1 MNNHGP
7 VASMAGWTFSL
18 ALHGLSL
25 GTAIVLAAEFSVIP
39 RDNHFRWD
47 VTLISAPAQ
56 QPLDSDIPSSTAASS
71 TPLSSSTGDVSSH
84 RATSPGPT
92 LRTVSARMPKKVS
105 LTDQE
110 TISPV
115 PAKHTSSEP
124 ASIDNAASDPG
135 MTPIEP
141 TLPNQDSDVPSTHT
155 ATDWPVTTAT
165 SADTPPPSVETTE
178 LSNIAMEPSLPEA
191 LRPVN
196 RPSPRSREAAISRT
210 IQADYGWLAKML
222 FTEVEQAKRYPAL
235 ARRQHWQGSVV
246 LQARIHED
254 GRISDIVVIEPSGH
268 RTLDLDAI
276 ALLEGTSPMSLKY
289 PLGQPSVVVQIPI
302 GYRLE

>member
-1 MNNHGP
+1 MNDHGP
-7 VASMAGWTFSL
+7 VASIAGWTFSL

-25 GTAIVLAAEFSVIP
+25 GAAIVLAAEFSVIP

-56 QPLDSDIPSSTAASS
+56 QPLDSDIPSSTAASA
-71 TPLSSSTGDVSSH
+71 TPLSSSAGNVPSH
-84 RATSPGPT
+84 RVTSPGPP
-92 LRTVSARMPKKVS
+92 LRTPAARVARKVP
-105 LTDQE
+105 LTDQG

-115 PAKHTSSEP
+115 PARHTFSEP
-124 ASIDNAASDPG
+124 ASRDRAASDFG

-141 TLPNQDSDVPSTHT
+141 TLPNQDSDAPSTHT
-155 ATDWPVTTAT
+155 VTDWPVTTAA
-165 SADTPPPSVETTE
+165 SSDTPPPSVEAID

-191 LRPVN
+191 IRLAN
-196 RPSPRSREAAISRT
+196 RPSPQSREAAMSRT
-210 IQADYGWLAKML
+210 LQADYGWLAKML

-235 ARRQHWQGSVV
+235 ARRQHRQGSVV

-254 GRISDIVVIEPSGH
+254 GRVSDIVVIEPSGH
-268 RTLDLDAI
+268 PILDLDAI